1 MSKFENLTAKADAIL
16 VGTDLAATVAT
27 YASVTDQRIAL
38 APVWAA
44 LTITTDEST
53 RRSLADIGK
62 AYDEPKPTIDRY
74 VRLGLVL
81 VALDKVSASQR
92 ETIAS
97 LVGAASADRG
107 RIPTDGIK
115 AVANEA
121 TSATDAIERLKA
133 AAVTAKADKDK
144 ADADKAAAKA
154 EADKAEADAKAD
166 AEASATDAEIVAGF
180 AGIVSALTVRLVT
193 MGPDEVDALAAL
205 VDSLAASVAARV
217 GAFDSLM
224 AVASGE

>member
-1 MSKFENLTAKADAIL
+1 MSKYENLTAKADAVL
-16 VGTDLAATVAT
+16 SATDLAATVAD
-27 YASVTDQRIAL
+27 YASITDKRIAL

-44 LTITTDEST
+44 LTVTTDEST

-92 ETIAS
+92 ETIAG
-97 LVGAASADRG
+97 LVGAAAADRG
-107 RIPTDGIK
+107 RISTDGIK

-133 AAVTAKADKDK
+133 AAVTAKADKEK
-144 ADADKAAAKA
+144 ADAEKAAAKA
-154 EADKAEADAKAD
+154 ADEAAEKD
-166 AEASATDAEIVAGF
+166 AESVATDEEIVAGF
-180 AGIVSALTVRLVT
+180 AGIVSGIQGRLST
-193 MGPDEVDALAAL
+193 MGPDNVDALAAL
-205 VDSLAASVAARV
+205 VDALAASVAGRIAE
-217 GAFDSLM
+217 FDALM